1 MKGKKLRSRK
11 GKTEHE
17 QVPLQR
23 PSTETVQE
31 ERVCYSLLDHNEQD
45 VPKSLLVVS
54 KETFNF
60 RIIYHDDG
68 FGQVNTESRQIA
80 SKKAANLGCNDD
92 RERWVSSM

>member
-11 GKTEHE
+11 GQTEHE

-54 KETFNF
+54 KETFNL
-60 RIIYHDDG
+60 RIIRKVLSG
-68 FGQVNTESRQIA
+68 W
-80 SKKAANLGCNDD
+80 
-92 RERWVSSM
+92 WVWTSQHRIKTDC